1 MEDNSYFKTQRF
13 FVDKEKSTNSIYSDD
28 LLALISNE
36 ELKELLINK
45 YDLDQN
51 LIIEIDGIDQVFDHV
66 KRYAKRF
73 DLIRLEVADDQI
85 TSFIQFDD
93 RTNDALYKFNIASG
107 LEDDVLYEDME
118 VTATYDSVNLFY
130 KDKDLTQYV
139 KSLKKH
145 KNMSNLLDE
154 LNVSWK
160 NYYARNPKL
169 IKKRLYRILKHNE
182 NYYLKSIN
190 TNSYKEYG
198 IKESFVVAILELF
211 KLKNENSDFDF
222 EIASILLSESEIDLI
237 ISKKKGIKLGNGA
250 VVRNSI
256 SIRNNDQGNASFGIY
271 STLEIYTEKGLA
283 EKIFVFPN
291 KDDQAIKTQI
301 KSAHTVTAD
310 KFVEIHSEIC
320 VLLNKEEELK
330 DNYHFLK
337 DTVDFDQ
344 LRQKIEERLITNNSA
359 FKGVVGLK
367 DLFKRDKAGHVDNL
381 AKLLSL
387 CGKAELLDM
396 NSDIRFKLRYLIS
409 NVLLYN
415 KNSI

>member
-190 TNSYKEYG
+190 TNSYREYG

-222 EIASILLSESEIDLI
+222 EIASILLSES
-237 ISKKKGIKLGNGA
+237 
-250 VVRNSI
+250 
-256 SIRNNDQGNASFGIY
+256 
-271 STLEIYTEKGLA
+271 
-283 EKIFVFPN
+283 
-291 KDDQAIKTQI
+291 
-301 KSAHTVTAD
+301 
-310 KFVEIHSEIC
+310 
-320 VLLNKEEELK
+320 
-330 DNYHFLK
+330 
-337 DTVDFDQ
+337 
-344 LRQKIEERLITNNSA
+344 
-359 FKGVVGLK
+359 
-367 DLFKRDKAGHVDNL
+367 
-381 AKLLSL
+381 
-387 CGKAELLDM
+387 
-396 NSDIRFKLRYLIS
+396 
-409 NVLLYN
+409 
-415 KNSI
+415 

>member
-1 MEDNSYFKTQRF
+1 MEDYSYFKTERF
-13 FVDKEKSTNSIYSDD
+13 FIDKEKSTNRINSND
-28 LLALISNE
+28 LLALITNE

-51 LIIEIDGIDQVFDHV
+51 LVIHIDGIDQVFDHV
-66 KRYAKRF
+66 KRYTKRF
-73 DLIRLEVADDQI
+73 DLIRLEVEDDQI
-85 TSFIQFDD
+85 TSYIEFDKI
-93 RTNDALYKFNIASG
+93 TNEPRYKFSIASG
-107 LEDDVLYEDME
+107 IEDDVIYENLI

-145 KNMSNLLDE
+145 KNRSTLLDE

-160 NYYARNPKL
+160 NHYARNPKL
-169 IKKRLYRILKHNE
+169 VKKRLYRVLKHND

-222 EIASILLSESEIDLI
+222 EISSVLLSESEIDLI
-237 ISKKKGIKLGNGA
+237 ISKKKGVKLDNGG
-250 VVRNSI
+250 VVKNSI

-271 STLEIYTEKGLA
+271 STLEIYTEKGLT
-283 EKIFVFPN
+283 EKIFLFPN
-291 KDDQAIKTQI
+291 KDDQTIKTQV
-301 KSAHTVTAD
+301 KSAHTVSAD
-310 KFVEIHSEIC
+310 KFVEIHSEISI
-320 VLLNKEEELK
+320 LLNKGEELK

-337 DTVDFDQ
+337 DTVDYDQ

-359 FKGVVGLK
+359 FKDVSGLK
-367 DLFKRDKAGHVDNL
+367 DLFRRDKAGHVDNL

-396 NSDIRFKLRYLIS
+396 NSDIRFRLRYLIS

-415 KNSI
+415 KNNF

>member
-1 MEDNSYFKTQRF
+1 MEDYSYFKTERF
-13 FVDKEKSTNSIYSDD
+13 FIDKEKATNNINSDD
-28 LLALISNE
+28 LLTLISNE
-36 ELKELLINK
+36 ELKELLINR

-51 LIIEIDGIDQVFDHV
+51 LVIEIDGIDQVFDHV
-66 KRYAKRF
+66 KRYVKRF
-73 DLIRLEVADDQI
+73 DLIRLEVADDQVTSYIEFDSI
-85 TSFIQFDD
+85 TNEP
-93 RTNDALYKFNIASG
+93 RYKFSIASG
-107 LEDDVLYEDME
+107 REDDVIHENLI
-118 VTATYDSVNLFY
+118 VTETYDSVNLFY

-160 NYYARNPKL
+160 NHYARNPKL
-169 IKKRLYRILKHNE
+169 VKKRLFRILKHNHD
-182 NYYLKSIN
+182 YYLKSIN
-190 TNSYKEYG
+190 TNSYREYG

-211 KLKNENSDFDF
+211 KLKNKNSNFDF

-237 ISKKKGIKLGNGA
+237 ISKKKGVKLGNEGL
-250 VVRNSI
+250 VKNSI

-283 EKIFVFPN
+283 EKIFLFPN
-291 KDDQAIKTQI
+291 KDDQTIKTHI
-301 KSAHTVTAD
+301 KSAHTVSAD
-310 KFVEIHSEIC
+310 KFVEIHSEIG
-320 VLLNKEEELK
+320 VLLNKGEELK

-337 DTVDFDQ
+337 DTVDYDQ
-344 LRQKIEERLITNNSA
+344 LRQKIEERLIVNNSS
-359 FKGVVGLK
+359 FKGVDGLK
-367 DLFKRDKAGHVDNL
+367 DLFKRDNAGHVDNL

-415 KNSI
+415 KNNF

>member
-1 MEDNSYFKTQRF
+1 MEDYSYFKTERF
-13 FVDKEKSTNSIYSDD
+13 FIDKEKATNNINSDD

-36 ELKELLINK
+36 ELKELLINR

-51 LIIEIDGIDQVFDHV
+51 LVIEIDGIDQVFDHV
-66 KRYAKRF
+66 KRYIKRF
-73 DLIRLEVADDQI
+73 DLIRLEVADDQVTSYIEFDSI
-85 TSFIQFDD
+85 TNEP
-93 RTNDALYKFNIASG
+93 RYKFSIASG
-107 LEDDVLYEDME
+107 VEDDVIHENLI

-160 NYYARNPKL
+160 NHYGRNPKL
-169 IKKRLYRILKHNE
+169 VKKRLFRILKHNDD
-182 NYYLKSIN
+182 YYLKSIN
-190 TNSYKEYG
+190 TNSYREYG

-211 KLKNENSDFDF
+211 KLKNQNSNFDF

-237 ISKKKGIKLGNGA
+237 ISKKKGVKLGNEGL
-250 VVRNSI
+250 VKNSI

-283 EKIFVFPN
+283 EKIFLFPN
-291 KDDQAIKTQI
+291 KDDQSIKTHI
-301 KSAHTVTAD
+301 KSAHTVSAD
-310 KFVEIHSEIC
+310 KFVEIHSEIG
-320 VLLNKEEELK
+320 VLLNKGEELK

-337 DTVDFDQ
+337 DTVDYDQ
-344 LRQKIEERLITNNSA
+344 LRQKIEERLIVNNSS
-359 FKGVVGLK
+359 FKGVDGLK
-367 DLFKRDKAGHVDNL
+367 DLFKRDNAGHVDNL

>member
-1 MEDNSYFKTQRF
+1 MEDYSYFKTERF
-13 FVDKEKSTNSIYSDD
+13 FIDKEKATNNINSDD

-36 ELKELLINK
+36 ELKELLINR

-51 LIIEIDGIDQVFDHV
+51 LVIEIDGIDQVFDHV
-66 KRYAKRF
+66 KRYVKRF
-73 DLIRLEVADDQI
+73 DLIRLEVADDQVTSYIEFDSI
-85 TSFIQFDD
+85 TNEP
-93 RTNDALYKFNIASG
+93 RYKFSIGSG
-107 LEDDVLYEDME
+107 IEEDVIHENLT

-160 NYYARNPKL
+160 NHYARNPKL
-169 IKKRLYRILKHNE
+169 VKKRLFRILKHNE
-182 NYYLKSIN
+182 DYYLKSIN
-190 TNSYKEYG
+190 TNSYREYG

-211 KLKNENSDFDF
+211 KLKSQNSNFDF

-237 ISKKKGIKLGNGA
+237 ISKKKGVELGNEGL
-250 VVRNSI
+250 VKNSI

-283 EKIFVFPN
+283 EKIFLFPN
-291 KDDQAIKTQI
+291 KDDQSIKTHI
-301 KSAHTVTAD
+301 KSAHTVSAD
-310 KFVEIHSEIC
+310 KFVEIHSEIG
-320 VLLNKEEELK
+320 VLLNKGEELK

-337 DTVDFDQ
+337 DTVDYDQ
-344 LRQKIEERLITNNSA
+344 LRQKIDEKLITNNSA
-359 FKGVVGLK
+359 FKGVYGLK
-367 DLFKRDKAGHVDNL
+367 DLFKRENAGHVDNL

-415 KNSI
+415 KNNF

>member
-1 MEDNSYFKTQRF
+1 MEDYSYFKTERF
-13 FVDKEKSTNSIYSDD
+13 FIDKEKATNNINLDD

-36 ELKELLINK
+36 ELKELLINR
-45 YDLDQN
+45 YDLEQN
-51 LIIEIDGIDQVFDHV
+51 LVIEIDGIDQVFDHV
-66 KRYAKRF
+66 KRYVKRF
-73 DLIRLEVADDQI
+73 DLLRLEVADDQVTSYIEFDKI
-85 TSFIQFDD
+85 TNEP
-93 RTNDALYKFNIASG
+93 RYKFSIASG
-107 LEDDVLYEDME
+107 IEEDVIHENLI

-160 NYYARNPKL
+160 NHYTRNPKL
-169 IKKRLYRILKHNE
+169 VKKRLFRILKHNDD
-182 NYYLKSIN
+182 YYLKSIN
-190 TNSYKEYG
+190 TNSYREYG

-211 KLKNENSDFDF
+211 KLKNQNSNFDF

-237 ISKKKGIKLGNGA
+237 ISKKKGVKLGNEGL
-250 VVRNSI
+250 VKNSI

-283 EKIFVFPN
+283 EKIFLFPN
-291 KDDQAIKTQI
+291 KDDQSIKTHI
-301 KSAHTVTAD
+301 KSAHTVSAD
-310 KFVEIHSEIC
+310 KFVEIHSEIG
-320 VLLNKEEELK
+320 VLLNKGEELK

-337 DTVDFDQ
+337 DTVDYDQ
-344 LRQKIEERLITNNSA
+344 LRQKIEERLIVNNSS
-359 FKGVVGLK
+359 FKGVDGLK
-367 DLFKRDKAGHVDNL
+367 DLFKRDNAGHVDNL

>member
-1 MEDNSYFKTQRF
+1 
-13 FVDKEKSTNSIYSDD
+13 
-28 LLALISNE
+28 
-36 ELKELLINK
+36 LINR
-45 YDLDQN
+45 YDLEQN
-51 LIIEIDGIDQVFDHV
+51 LVIEIDGIDQVFDHV
-66 KRYAKRF
+66 KRYVKRF
-73 DLIRLEVADDQI
+73 DLLRLEVADDQVTSYIEFDKI
-85 TSFIQFDD
+85 TNEP
-93 RTNDALYKFNIASG
+93 RYKFSIASG
-107 LEDDVLYEDME
+107 IEEDVIHENLI

-160 NYYARNPKL
+160 NHYTRNPKL
-169 IKKRLYRILKHNE
+169 VKKRLFRILKHNDD
-182 NYYLKSIN
+182 YYLKSIN
-190 TNSYKEYG
+190 TNSYREYG

-211 KLKNENSDFDF
+211 KLKNQNSNFDF

-237 ISKKKGIKLGNGA
+237 ISKKKGVKLGNEGL
-250 VVRNSI
+250 VKNSI

-283 EKIFVFPN
+283 EKIFLFPN
-291 KDDQAIKTQI
+291 KDDQSIKTHI
-301 KSAHTVTAD
+301 KSAHTVSAD
-310 KFVEIHSEIC
+310 KFVEIHSEIG
-320 VLLNKEEELK
+320 VLLNKGEELK

-337 DTVDFDQ
+337 DTVDYDQ
-344 LRQKIEERLITNNSA
+344 LRQKIEERLIVNNSS
-359 FKGVVGLK
+359 FKGVDGLK
-367 DLFKRDKAGHVDNL
+367 DLFKRDNAGHVDNL